1 MGRNN
6 MAELQ
11 TEAQANKKPEQVAEL
26 LCSEDFLVAI
36 EKQREEVVN
45 AVYRLIEK
53 TDDMTV
59 FEIAVT
65 GYKHNKKGDM
75 DKSGTTTN
83 VAQYRWEPSKQI
95 LSVNYG
101 GTGRIIIGG
110 TYHLQ
115 PEGTGTRLSFEATIE
130 VKIPVFGRIIASGI
144 KKEMQ
149 RSFKTMVSR
158 MG

>member
-1 MGRNN
+1 

-11 TEAQANKKPEQVAEL
+11 TEAQAHKKPEQVAEL
-26 LCSEDFLVAI
+26 LCSEEFLVAI
-36 EKQREEVVN
+36 EKQREEVVD

-53 TDDMTV
+53 TEDITV

-95 LSVNYG
+95 LNVNYG

-115 PEGTGTRLSFEATIE
+115 PEGAGTRLSFHATIE
-130 VKIPVFGRIIASGI
+130 VKIPVFGRIIASRI

-149 RSFKTMVSR
+149 NSFESMVSR